1 MAKRAVEDGLNVIS
15 APMTSG
21 PTSGL
26 GGCVSVIATGFGRGG
41 LSYGAVALNS
51 IWAMGRRP
59 PWGVAPSGEIE
70 KQLMPAVEP
79 ELRTQAVCSSG
90 EYATDTGV

>member
-1 MAKRAVEDGLNVIS
+1 MVPAWVPLAIVAKRAVEEGLNIIS
-15 APMTSG
+15 APMTRG

-26 GGCVSVIATGFGRGG
+26 GGVCVSVIATGFGRGG

-59 PWGVAPSGEIE
+59 PLGVAPSGGDRE
-70 KQLMPAVEP
+70 A
-79 ELRTQAVCSSG
+79 A
-90 EYATDTGV
+90 YAGG